1 MLETLAPAGNRE
13 ALDRAVAAG
22 ANAVYLGY
30 AAFSA
35 RAGAGNFDAG
45 QLREAVAFAH
55 LHHVRVHVTVNTLVK
70 DSELDGVMDV
80 LRLLAEI
87 PVDGVL
93 VQDLG
98 VLRLARM
105 CFPGLPVHAST
116 QMAIHN
122 AAGVRWCRRMGM
134 TRAVLARECSLE
146 EIALC
151 AREGIEIEVFGHG
164 AQCVAVSGQCLFSSM
179 IGGRSGNRGR
189 CAQPCRLPYTY
200 RGKTAAWLSPR
211 DVCLRDHLPEV
222 KKAGAVSLKIEGRLK
237 RPEYVAA
244 VAGSYRRAID
254 SMEQGAFRPAD
265 GEERRDLLQIF
276 QRGGFMDGYAL
287 GTEDAGVIC
296 ETRVNH
302 GGVSL
307 GEVEAVM
314 GGMARVRVRLPLHNG
329 DGLQLRGK
337 AGDQEMI
344 YSGRPVSAGEIAVL
358 RLRPD
363 MRVRPG
369 DEVVRLTDA
378 EQLARARALTIP
390 PIPADMLLTAMP
402 GSPLTLTVT
411 DGDTSVTVEGEIV
424 APARSRAMTADD
436 ALRSLDKTGDTP
448 FILRDCRVE
457 TENAFVPV
465 SALNAL
471 RRDALT
477 RLAEARSR
485 AFALP
490 RAQEQPADA
499 ITLPAGKLPEM
510 VIFRTMEQLA
520 AVRNLDAR
528 LIWYPEDWREDALE
542 AALPDLPKG
551 VWLQLPM
558 VCEEATLEMLHGLVN
573 RHRDVFGGVVLGSV
587 GQLGLDWPV
596 PYGAGAGIPVMNR
609 RAAQLLFEQGCD
621 FVTASPELTG
631 SELATLMTG
640 GIPAVVP
647 TYGRTQLMLLHHCPA
662 RTYLGLSHGH
672 AACSMCDRHDPN
684 ALEGTCLADRRH
696 VDFPLLRQRLPEGCL
711 VRLMNSLPTDNIAR
725 VRAAGWAGLYELT
738 DETGDAL
745 RQATEALQGRKPAL
759 ETTAGHWSRPVE

>member
-30 AAFSA
+30 AAYSA
-35 RAGAGNFDAG
+35 RAGAGNFDAE

-70 DSELDGVMDV
+70 DGELDGVMEV

-98 VLRLARM
+98 VLRLARR
-105 CFPGLPVHAST
+105 CFPDLPVHAST

-134 TRAVLARECSLE
+134 TRAVLARECSLK

-189 CAQPCRLPYTY
+189 CAQPCRLPYAY

-211 DVCLRDHLPEV
+211 DVCLRDHLPALAE
-222 KKAGAVSLKIEGRLK
+222 AGAVSLKIEGRLK

-254 SMEQGAFRPAD
+254 SMAQGAFRPAD
-265 GEERRDLLQIF
+265 GDERRDLLQIF

-287 GTEDAGVIC
+287 GAEDAGVIC
-296 ETRVNH
+296 EERVNH
-302 GGVSL
+302 GGVPL

-314 GGMARVRVRLPLHNG
+314 GGMARVRVRLPLHDG

-344 YSGRPVSAGEIAVL
+344 YSGKPVAAGEIAVL

-363 MRVRPG
+363 MRVHPG
-369 DEVVRLTDA
+369 DGVVRLTDA
-378 EQLARARALTIP
+378 EQLERARALTIP
-390 PIPADMLLTAMP
+390 PIPADMRLTALP
-402 GSPLTLTVT
+402 GSPLRLTVT
-411 DGDTSVTVEGEIV
+411 DGETSVMVEGETV
-424 APARSRAMTADD
+424 APARSRAMTAAD

-448 FILRDCRVE
+448 FMLRDCRVE
-457 TENAFVPV
+457 TEGAFVPV

-471 RRDALT
+471 RRDALI
-477 RLAEARSR
+477 RLADARSR

-499 ITLPAGKLPEM
+499 IALPEGAAPEM
-510 VIFRTMEQLA
+510 VIFRTAEQLA
-520 AVRNLDAR
+520 AVQDLDAR
-528 LIWYPEDWREDALE
+528 LVWYPEDWREDALE
-542 AALPDLPKG
+542 KALSTLPRG

-558 VCEEATLEMLHGLVN
+558 VCEEATLEMLHGFVG
-573 RHRDVFGGVVLGSV
+573 RHRDLFGGVALGSV
-587 GQLGLDWPV
+587 GQLGLAWPV

-609 RAAQLLFEQGCD
+609 RAAQLLLEQGCE

-631 SELATLMTG
+631 SELAALMAG

-647 TYGRTQLMLLHHCPA
+647 AYGRTQLMLLHHCPA

-672 AACSMCDRHDPN
+672 AACQLCDRRDPN
-684 ALEGTCLADRRH
+684 ALAGTSLTDRRG
-696 VDFPLLRQRLPEGCL
+696 VAFPLLRQRLPEGCL
-711 VRLMNSLPTDNIAR
+711 VRLMNSLPTDNVAR
-725 VRAAGWAGLYELT
+725 VRAHGWAGLHELT
-738 DETGDAL
+738 DETGETL
-745 RQATEALQGRKPAL
+745 RQAALALHGRKAAL